1 MAKLEFEHKETLSPH
16 DAVKRLRAVADAID
30 GTNPQFEL
38 RVASETIEFPSGTR
52 CASSWKLSWT
62 TMSSS

>member
-1 MAKLEFEHKETLSPH
+1 MAKLEFEHEDTLSRH

-30 GTNPQFEL
+30 GTNEQVE

-52 CASSWKLSWT
+52 SASGWKLSWT